1 MVKRLTTQEFITKAN
16 MVHGDK
22 YLYDKA
28 VYETKKS
35 KVVVT
40 CKKHGDWSVSAV
52 THLSGFG
59 CKKCAN
65 EAKRGKTYQAK
76 SVFSLARENA
86 KTNGQM
92 FYLGNVCKNCNK
104 QERYVSNNGCSFC
117 SIEHRKKS
125 NAKSFAIREKRVK
138 DANVYFDDA
147 YIQKKISEVYLS
159 AKEMSKTFNAE
170 LHVDHIVPLKGKD
183 VCGLHVPWNLRI
195 TSAKFNLNKSSKV
208 EETMPLFSCWENVMV
223 HESALPWNLRG

>member
-1 MVKRLTTQEFITKAN
+1 

-65 EAKRGKTYQAK
+65 EARRGKTYQAK

-104 QERYVSNNGCSFC
+104 QERYVSNNACSFC
-117 SIEHRKKS
+117 SIKQRKES
-125 NAKSFAIREKRVK
+125 NAKFAEIKSERIRK
-138 DANVYFDDA
+138 ANIYFDDT
-147 YIQKKISEVYLS
+147 YVQKKINDVYKS
-159 AKEMSKTFNAE
+159 AREMSKTFNAK
-170 LHVDHIVPLKGKD
+170 LHVDHIVPLKGES

-195 TSAKFNLNKSSKV
+195 TTAQYNLQKSTKIDEV
-208 EETMPLFSCWENVMV
+208 MPLFSGWEAVMV
-223 HESALPWNLRG
+223 HESALPWNLRR